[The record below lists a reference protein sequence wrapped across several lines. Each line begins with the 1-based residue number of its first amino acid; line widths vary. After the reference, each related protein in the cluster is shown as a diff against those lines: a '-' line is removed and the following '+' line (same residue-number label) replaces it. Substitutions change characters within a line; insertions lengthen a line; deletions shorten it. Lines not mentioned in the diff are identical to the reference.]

1 MYVAEASTDHQATAF
16 SVAVIS
22 VFSPELKPMSSLLLG
37 QKIKLLRM
45 SSTLLIPMSFGQL
58 ETVPTE
64 I

>member
-1 MYVAEASTDHQATAF
+1 MYVAEASTDHQATAS

-22 VFSPELKPMSSLLLG
+22 VFSPELKLMSSLLFG